1 MQMRKIRLLNLKW
14 NLMAGGRLQHF
25 LQVGTSLHAEKY
37 DIFNVCV
44 VNQKNIQHLKRI
56 QSIKSDVISLKRKY
70 DLSVIPRLAKFI
82 KENKIDIVY
91 SIENSSIFVMG
102 LTKLFTKS
110 PFKLIINT
118 AGAPFHDTKLR
129 QIFVRSFYLINILIM
144 NFLASKVV
152 AVSQGEKRLLI
163 KRGARRSNLPVVYN
177 GIALAPYQKPEYPS
191 SLKREL
197 GIQEDQLVVGT
208 VARLTPVKGLKY
220 FLRSIPAVLTH
231 FPDTQFLIIGGG
243 FLQTSLEEEAV
254 KLGIDNKVT
263 FTGSRQDVP
272 AILKLLYIFVLPS
285 LKEGLPFAIIEA
297 MATSKPVIATDVKGN
312 REVIEDGKSGIL
324 VPAKDPRILAKAIIN
339 LLKDKEKATKMGKE
353 GYARVEYFFSNAK
366 FIQNLENVIEDV
378 YESA

>member
-1 MQMRKIRLLNLKW
+1 MRKIRLLNLKW

-25 LQVGTSLHAEKY
+25 LQVGTSLNAEKY

-44 VNQKNIQHLKRI
+44 VDQKNIQHLKRI
-56 QSIKSDVISLKRKY
+56 QSIKNHVFPLKRKY

-82 KENKIDIVY
+82 KENNIDIVY
-91 SIENSSIFVMG
+91 AIENSSIFVMG

-129 QIFVRSFYLINILIM
+129 QLYVRSFYFINILIM
-144 NFLASKVV
+144 NFLSSKVV

-163 KRGARRSNLPVVYN
+163 KRGARSNKISVVYN
-177 GIALAPYQKPEYPS
+177 GIDLIPYQKSENPRG
-191 SLKREL
+191 LKREL
-197 GIQEDQLVVGT
+197 GIREDQLVVGT
-208 VARLTPVKGLKY
+208 VARLTPVKGLEY
-220 FLRSIPAVLTH
+220 FLRSMPTVLTS
-231 FPDTQFLIIGGG
+231 FPNTQFLIVGGG
-243 FLQTSLEEEAV
+243 LLRKNLEAEAN
-254 KLGIDNKVT
+254 KLGIEKNVI

-272 AILKLLYIFVLPS
+272 SLLKFYDIFVLSS

-312 REVIEDGKSGIL
+312 REVVEDQRSGIL
-324 VPAKDPRILAKAIIN
+324 VPPKSPRSLAQAIIN
-339 LLKDKEKATKMGKE
+339 LLQDKEKATKMGKE
-353 GYARVEYFFSNAK
+353 GHSRVEEIFSNAK

-378 YESA
+378 YKSA